1 MYLLTFYYGNNE
13 YIRLLY
19 ALDKKDYRWQSGQR
33 AANPPFF
40 FRKMT
45 DSEGNDVIG
54 IRGISVE
61 NKTIGYYP
69 IEVLTDYEKQQMEN
83 IKHHVEVIKEI
94 KTNEALN

>member
-1 MYLLTFYYGNNE
+1 MPDVKLVKIYGNNE

-33 AANPPFF
+33 AVNPPFF

-69 IEVLTDYEKQQMEN
+69 IEVLTDYEKQQILKTCLSVN
-83 IKHHVEVIKEI
+83 DVISI
-94 KTNEALN
+94 IS

>member
-1 MYLLTFYYGNNE
+1 MPDVNLVTIYGNNE

-61 NKTIGYYP
+61 NKTIGYCP
-69 IEVLTDYEKQQMEN
+69 IEVLTDYEKQQ
-83 IKHHVEVIKEI
+83 IL
-94 KTNEALN
+94 KTCLSVDDMISIIS

>member
-1 MYLLTFYYGNNE
+1 MPDVKLVKIYGNNE
-13 YIRLLY
+13 YICLLY

-54 IRGISVE
+54 IRGISIE

-69 IEVLTDYEKQQMEN
+69 IEVLTDYEKQQ
-83 IKHHVEVIKEI
+83 IL
-94 KTNEALN
+94 KTCLSVDDIISIIS

>member
-1 MYLLTFYYGNNE
+1 MPDIKLVKIYGNNE
-13 YIRLLY
+13 YMRLLY

-33 AANPPFF
+33 ATNPPFF

-54 IRGISVE
+54 IRGISIE

-69 IEVLTDYEKQQMEN
+69 IEVLTNHEKQQ
-83 IKHHVEVIKEI
+83 IL
-94 KTNEALN
+94 KTCLSVDDIISIIS

>member
-1 MYLLTFYYGNNE
+1 MPDVKLVKIYGNNE

-45 DSEGNDVIG
+45 DSEGNDVSG
-54 IRGISVE
+54 IRRISVE

-69 IEVLTDYEKQQMEN
+69 IEVLTDYEKQQ
-83 IKHHVEVIKEI
+83 IL
-94 KTNEALN
+94 KTCLSVDDMISIIS

>member
-1 MYLLTFYYGNNE
+1 MPDVKLVKIYGNNE

-19 ALDKKDYRWQSGQR
+19 TLDKKDYRWQSEQR

-69 IEVLTDYEKQQMEN
+69 IEVLTDHEKQQ
-83 IKHHVEVIKEI
+83 IL
-94 KTNEALN
+94 KTCLSVDDMISIIS

>member
-1 MYLLTFYYGNNE
+1 MPDIKLVKIYGNNE

-45 DSEGNDVIG
+45 DSDGNDVVG
-54 IRGISVE
+54 IREVSIE

-69 IEVLTDYEKQQMEN
+69 IEVLTNNEKQQ
-83 IKHHVEVIKEI
+83 ILKTCLSVDDVIGI
-94 KTNEALN
+94 IS

>member
-1 MYLLTFYYGNNE
+1 MPNVKLMKIYGNNE

-19 ALDKKDYRWQSGQR
+19 ALDKKDYRWQSGHR

-69 IEVLTDYEKQQMEN
+69 IEVLTDYKKQQ
-83 IKHHVEVIKEI
+83 IL
-94 KTNEALN
+94 KTCLSVDDMISIIS

>member
-1 MYLLTFYYGNNE
+1 MPDVKLVKIYGNNE

-45 DSEGNDVIG
+45 DSDGNDVVG
-54 IRGISVE
+54 IREVSIE

-69 IEVLTDYEKQQMEN
+69 IEVLTNNEKQQ
-83 IKHHVEVIKEI
+83 ILKTCLSVDDVIGI
-94 KTNEALN
+94 IS

>member
-1 MYLLTFYYGNNE
+1 MPDVKLVKIYGNNE

-19 ALDKKDYRWQSGQR
+19 ALDKKDYQWQSGQR

-45 DSEGNDVIG
+45 DSDGNDVVG
-54 IRGISVE
+54 IREVSIE

-69 IEVLTDYEKQQMEN
+69 IEVLTNNEKQQ
-83 IKHHVEVIKEI
+83 ILKTCLSVDDVIGI
-94 KTNEALN
+94 IS

>member
-1 MYLLTFYYGNNE
+1 MPAVKLVKIYGNNE
-13 YIRLLY
+13 YMRLLY
-19 ALDKKDYRWQSGQR
+19 ALNKKDYHWQSGQY

-54 IRGISVE
+54 IRGISIE

-69 IEVLTDYEKQQMEN
+69 IEVLTNHEKQQ
-83 IKHHVEVIKEI
+83 ILKTCLSVDDVISI
-94 KTNEALN
+94 IS

>member
-1 MYLLTFYYGNNE
+1 MPDVKLVKIYGNNE
-13 YIRLLY
+13 YVRLLY

-33 AANPPFF
+33 AGNPPFF

-54 IRGISVE
+54 IRGISIE

-69 IEVLTDYEKQQMEN
+69 IEVLTNNEKQQ
-83 IKHHVEVIKEI
+83 IL
-94 KTNEALN
+94 KTCLSVDDIISIIS

>member
-1 MYLLTFYYGNNE
+1 MPDVKLVKIYGNNE

-40 FRKMT
+40 FRKMA
-45 DSEGNDVIG
+45 DLEGNDVIG

-69 IEVLTDYEKQQMEN
+69 IEVLTDYEKQQ
-83 IKHHVEVIKEI
+83 IL
-94 KTNEALN
+94 KTCISVDDMISIIS

>member
-1 MYLLTFYYGNNE
+1 MPDVKLVKIYGNNE

-45 DSEGNDVIG
+45 DSDGNDVVG
-54 IRGISVE
+54 IREVSIE

-69 IEVLTDYEKQQMEN
+69 IEVLTNNEKQQ
-83 IKHHVEVIKEI
+83 ILKTCLSVDDVISI
-94 KTNEALN
+94 IS